1 MIQSV
6 SAPLPWYVAGPLI
19 GLVVPLLLVLGGK
32 TFGVSSNLRHLCAA
46 MPLPERW
53 KPRYLRYEWLRT
65 GGWNLVLVFGMAVGG
80 FVAVRLFGMPDV
92 GGHISAATRA
102 DLVGIGLEQPT
113 GVAPAEIFAWD
124 ALLTP
129 TGLLLIVVGGFLVG
143 FGARY
148 AGGCTSGH
156 AISGLATF
164 QRASIATVLGFF
176 IGGLVVTFGVLPAV
190 LPLVLP

>member
-1 MIQSV
+1 MLEPL

-19 GLVVPLLLVLGGK
+19 GLVVPVLLLLGGK

-46 MPLPERW
+46 VPVPERW
-53 KPRYLRYEWLRT
+53 KPRYLRYAWLRT
-65 GGWNLVLVFGMAVGG
+65 GGWNLVFVLGMAVGG
-80 FVAVRLFGMPDV
+80 LVAVRLFGVPDAGRHV
-92 GGHISAATRA
+92 SEATRA
-102 DLVGIGLEQPT
+102 DLVALGIEPT
-113 GVAPAEIFAWD
+113 GIVPAGIFAWD

-129 TGLLLIVVGGFLVG
+129 AGLLLIVVGGFLVG

-164 QRASIATVLGFF
+164 QRASLATVLGFF
-176 IGGLVVTFGVLPAV
+176 VGGLIVTFGL
-190 LPLVLP
+190 LPLVLR

>member
-1 MIQSV
+1 MLEPL

-19 GLVVPLLLVLGGK
+19 GLVVPILLLLGGK

-46 MPLPERW
+46 VPVPERW
-53 KPRYLRYEWLRT
+53 KPRYLRYSWLRT
-65 GGWNLVLVFGMAVGG
+65 GGWNLVFVLGMAVGG
-80 FVAVRLFGMPDV
+80 TVAVGLFGMPDV
-92 GGHISAATRA
+92 GRHISEATRA
-102 DLVGIGLEQPT
+102 DLVALGLREPAGI
-113 GVAPAEIFAWD
+113 VPAELFDWS

-129 TGLLLIVVGGFLVG
+129 TGLLLVLGGGFLVG

-164 QRASIATVLGFF
+164 QRASLASVLGFF
-176 IGGLVVTFGVLPAV
+176 FGGLVVTFGVLPAV
-190 LPLVLP
+190 LRMVLR